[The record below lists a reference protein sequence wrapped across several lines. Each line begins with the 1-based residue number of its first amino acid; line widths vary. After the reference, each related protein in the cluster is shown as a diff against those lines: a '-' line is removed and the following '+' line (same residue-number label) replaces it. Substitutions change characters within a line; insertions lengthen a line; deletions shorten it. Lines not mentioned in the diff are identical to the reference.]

1 MNKGENMS
9 FVGPVN
15 LLSHR
20 GNYCS
25 IFSIKDISVSHAK
38 RNNVLLNL
46 SYIDTFDGLS
56 KWVETCTSG
65 EKFIACPVNTSYEDR
80 NSCLNHVQ
88 ELIINAIKGINKR
101 KDGRDLKLLVAS
113 NKGDYYTIASIL
125 ASAAWSYWQTYLLF
139 NGNATFYAKNHEKN
153 QQKIDLQKA
162 QIEHIGAAVSF
173 KKAHKKGA
181 FQEIFDF
188 FETEEIFKNEDFEV

>member
-1 MNKGENMS
+1 MS

-38 RNNVLLNL
+38 QKNILQELVLMSTFNEL
-46 SYIDTFDGLS
+46 SQ
-56 KWVETCTSG
+56 WVESTTSG
-65 EKFIACPVNTSYEDR
+65 QRYIASPSHTSHEDR
-80 NSCLNHVQ
+80 NSCLNCLQ
-88 ELIINAIKGINKR
+88 ELLLQAIQGRNIRR
-101 KDGRDLKLLVAS
+101 KDGRDLKLVKAS
-113 NKGDYYTIASIL
+113 KNGDYYTIASIL
-125 ASAAWSYWQTYLLF
+125 ASAAWSYWKTYFLF
-139 NGNATFYAKNHEKN
+139 NSGDTAFYAKNQQKNKEKN
-153 QQKIDLQKA
+153 ELQRA

-173 KKAHKKGA
+173 QKAHKNGA

-188 FETEEIFKNEDFEV
+188 FETEEIVRLNND

>member
-1 MNKGENMS
+1 MS

-56 KWVETCTSG
+56 KWVETCTGG

-80 NSCLNHVQ
+80 NSCLNYVQ

-125 ASAAWSYWQTYLLF
+125 ASASWSYWKTYHLF
-139 NGNATFYAKNHEKN
+139 IDGDTAFYAKNQQKN
-153 QQKIDLQKA
+153 QQKIELQKA
-162 QIEHIGAAVSF
+162 QIEHIGAAVNFEKSR
-173 KKAHKKGA
+173 KKGA
-181 FQEIFDF
+181 FQEVFDF
-188 FETEEIFKNEDFEV
+188 FETEEILKNEDFEV

>member
-1 MNKGENMS
+1 MS

-46 SYIDTFDGLS
+46 SYIDNFDGLS
-56 KWVETCTSG
+56 KWVESNSNG
-65 EKFIACPVNTSYEDR
+65 QKYIACPANTSYEDR
-80 NSCLNHVQ
+80 NSCLNHLQ
-88 ELIINAIKGINKR
+88 ELLVQAIQGINKR
-101 KDGRDLKLLVAS
+101 RDGRDLKLVKAS
-113 NKGDYYTIASIL
+113 ETDDYYAIASIL
-125 ASAAWSYWQTYLLF
+125 ASATWSYWQNYHLF
-139 NGNATFYAKNHEKN
+139 IDGDTAFYAKNQQKN
-153 QQKIDLQKA
+153 QQKIELQKA

-173 KKAHKKGA
+173 EKVRKKGA
-181 FQEIFDF
+181 FQEILDF

>member
-1 MNKGENMS
+1 MS
-9 FVGPVN
+9 FVGPCL

-20 GNYCS
+20 GEYS
-25 IFSIKDISVSHAK
+25 TIFSIKDISVSHAK

-101 KDGRDLKLLVAS
+101 KDGRDLKLLKAS
-113 NKGDYYTIASIL
+113 EINDYYTIASIL
-125 ASAAWSYWQTYLLF
+125 ASAAWSYWQIYHLS
-139 NGNATFYAKNHEKN
+139 NGNAAFYLESRKKNE
-153 QQKIDLQKA
+153 QKIELQKA
-162 QIEHIGAAVSF
+162 QIEHIGATVSF
-173 KKAHKKGA
+173 EKARKKGA
-181 FQEIFDF
+181 FQEILDF